1 MIKNFYNFAKN
12 TLYPINRSITGEG
25 TKRTLK
31 LIKTKI
37 PKLKIKK
44 ISCGKKVFDWK
55 IPDEWNISDAY
66 VLDKNNNRIINFKDN
81 NLHVVGYSRPVNK
94 WINKETFL
102 KKLHSKK
109 KIPNA
114 IPYLTSYYK
123 RDWGFCIEEN
133 KKKEFKKKY
142 SNKDKFFVKIDSIFN
157 KNGNLNYGEV
167 VIRGVSKKEI
177 LISTYICH
185 PSMANNELSGPLVSM
200 LLIDHFK
207 KKKLNKTM
215 RFIFIPETIGSI
227 AYINKNYKEL
237 KKNVIGGFN
246 LTCIGDNRMHSCML
260 SKNKRSP
267 SDKAVLD
274 AYKKL
279 QIKNYKIHSFLKNGS
294 DERQYN
300 SPGVDLNI
308 TSIFRSKYEDFK
320 EYHSSLDDFKLVTIP
335 GIKGGFN
342 VAKKS
347 IDNLQRYIIP
357 KHENICEVFL
367 ENKNLDTFLKKSKM
381 VRRDVLN
388 FMQYSD
394 GLNTLNDISKEIK
407 LGYSKCYKLYNFLLH
422 KKILENI

>member
-25 TKRTLK
+25 TKRTLR
-31 LIKTKI
+31 LIKIKI
-37 PKLKIKK
+37 PQLKIKK
-44 ISCGKKVFDWK
+44 ISCGNRVFDWK

-66 VLDKNNNRIINFKDN
+66 VLDKDNNRIINFKDN
-81 NLHVVGYSRPVNK
+81 NLHVVGYSKPVNK
-94 WINKETFL
+94 WVNKDTLF
-102 KKLHSKK
+102 KKLHSNK

-133 KKKEFKKKY
+133 KKKELKKKY

-207 KKKLNKTM
+207 KRKLNKTM

-227 AYINKNYKEL
+227 AYINTNYKEL

-308 TSIFRSKYEDFK
+308 TSIFRSKYGDFK
-320 EYHSSLDDFKLVTIP
+320 EYHSSLDDFKLVTIT

-357 KHENICEVFL
+357 KNRNICEIFL

-394 GLNTLNDISKEIK
+394 GLNTLSDISKEIK
-407 LGYSKCYKLYNFLLH
+407 LGYSKCYKLYKFLLR